1 MKKVTTLLV
10 TSLALAVGSWWAF
23 TRGAHF
29 ELGGHSPSERMQ
41 VLDTTTIGEQWML
54 VGLMLA
60 VLAAIALIL
69 AAVAYV
75 RGRKKALA

>member
-1 MKKVTTLLV
+1 MKKVTTLLA
-10 TSLALAVGSWWAF
+10 TTLALAAGSWWAF

-29 ELGGHSPSERMQ
+29 ELRSYSPSERMQ

-54 VGLMLA
+54 TGAMLA
-60 VLAAIALIL
+60 VSAAIILIL

-75 RGRKKALA
+75 RGRKKALT